1 MTRSTPKNLRPV
13 PIGGVASLLNSPA
26 PDAPAPDA
34 PAPDDTVIV
43 PPVDPVEGAQPE
55 VMRFTAGEYADFG
68 RALSRANLG
77 NQSESIRISDFFRRD
92 PESDDENPM
101 YLYTGSPINF
111 YGGYGEDEQ
120 GRSVK
125 ITSGKAFHPGGKR
138 KGQPVSKEFVVN
150 NFLRELAAID
160 ESP

>member
-1 MTRSTPKNLRPV
+1 MPTLDINKPV
-13 PIGGVASLLNSPA
+13 PIGLETLPGAPT

-55 VMRFTAGEYADFG
+55 VMRFTSGEYADFG

-77 NQSESIRISDFFRRD
+77 NQDNYIKLSDFFRLD

-111 YGGYGEDEQ
+111 YGGYGEDERGQ
-120 GRSVK
+120 SVK
-125 ITSGKAFHPGGKR
+125 ITSGRAFHPGGKR
-138 KGQPVSKEFVVN
+138 KGQPVSKDFVVN
-150 NFLRELAAID
+150 NFLQNLAAID

>member
-1 MTRSTPKNLRPV
+1 MPTPDKYKPV
-13 PIGGVASLLNSPA
+13 PIGLGSLPGA
-26 PDAPAPDA
+26 PTLG
-34 PAPDDTVIV
+34 DDTSDDPVIV

-77 NQSESIRISDFFRRD
+77 NQSESIRISNFFRLD

-111 YGGYGEDEQ
+111 YGGYGEDERGQ
-120 GRSVK
+120 SVK
-125 ITSGKAFHPGGKR
+125 ITSGRAFHPGGKR